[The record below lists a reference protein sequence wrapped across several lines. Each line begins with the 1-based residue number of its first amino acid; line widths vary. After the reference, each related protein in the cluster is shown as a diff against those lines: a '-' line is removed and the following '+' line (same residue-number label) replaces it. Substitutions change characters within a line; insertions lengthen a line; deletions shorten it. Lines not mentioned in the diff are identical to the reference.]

1 MSKAKNLIGFVLFNH
16 SWPRPSAFTSLRLL
30 TTNDNRTIISAFL
43 MAVRSRSNSVEE
55 TTLQVPSLD
64 PRFAIFIDL

>member
-1 MSKAKNLIGFVLFNH
+1 MGG
-16 SWPRPSAFTSLRLL
+16 RG
-30 TTNDNRTIISAFL
+30 
-43 MAVRSRSNSVEE
+43 RSDSVEE